1 MRRGREGAIIRF
13 MKLEHAAEQLAELG
27 HSTRLG
33 IYRALVRAGHGG
45 LPVAD
50 IQQQLKTPASTLSH
64 HITRLVRVGLI
75 KQVREGRVLRCFA
88 QYKELAKLQDFL
100 SEECCADE

>member
-1 MRRGREGAIIRF
+1 
-13 MKLEHAAEQLAELG
+13 MKLEQAAEQFAELG

-33 IYRALVRAGHGG
+33 IYRALVRAGRGG

-50 IQQQLKTPASTLSH
+50 LQRQLKTPGSTLSH
-64 HITRLVRVGLI
+64 HITRLVSVGLI

-88 QYKELAKLQDFL
+88 QYKKLAKLQDFL
-100 SEECCADE
+100 SEECCANE

>member
-1 MRRGREGAIIRF
+1 

-27 HSTRLG
+27 HRTRLG
-33 IYRALVRAGHGG
+33 IYRSLVRAGHGG

-64 HITRLVRVGLI
+64 HITRLVRVGLV
-75 KQVREGRVLRCFA
+75 KQIREGRVLRCFA

-100 SEECCADE
+100 SDECCANE

>member
-1 MRRGREGAIIRF
+1 
-13 MKLEHAAEQLAELG
+13 MKIEHAAEQLAELG
-27 HSTRLG
+27 HVTRLG
-33 IYRALVRAGHGG
+33 IYRTLIKAGKGG

-50 IQQQLKTPASTLSH
+50 IKDALNTAPSTLSH

-88 QYKELAKLQDFL
+88 QYEELGLLIDYL
-100 SEECCADE
+100 SSECCINE